1 MQRQMAAGK
10 WIGKDNWL
18 CEEGAARQVVAAL
31 RRPVVLLM
39 VGPLLA
45 ACSTPVGVAANL
57 RGTYW
62 QHALVTNPNGGGPQ
76 IVIWGPPDPF
86 VPDPD

>member
-1 MQRQMAAGK
+1 
-10 WIGKDNWL
+10 
-18 CEEGAARQVVAAL
+18 
-31 RRPVVLLM
+31 M
-39 VGPLLA
+39 VGLLLA